1 VPAVAASLP
10 FTEKF
15 TPADQPA
22 YAAAVAEARAVGQAV
37 YPLGGETA
45 LDYGLPARKP
55 GVGLSTLGLQ
65 RVIDYPAR
73 DMTITVEAGLTLAAL
88 EQTLKSE
95 GQRLPIDAPQAE
107 LATLGGMVATNVSGP
122 RRYGLGTLRD
132 YIIGISAI
140 DGRGIPFKAGGR
152 VVKNVAGYDFCKLL
166 TGSLGTIGIVTQLT
180 FKLKP
185 VPQRSVLLS
194 TAISNATQA
203 EAILSGL
210 INTGTTPTAIE
221 MVSGPAWEQSNFVP
235 VGQSAIVV
243 GLEGTR
249 EEVAWMIDQL
259 QREWTAAG
267 QANVRVHDA
276 AEADTLWQT
285 LTEFP
290 VEGDSQLV
298 LQASMR
304 PSRVVDFY
312 ELVKASDVPCSV
324 LAHAGSGVVVLRF
337 EEFSAGD
344 VSTLLVRQLQPG
356 VAQRDG
362 YLRVLK
368 ASSALGELPRQVVWG
383 SRDAS
388 VSIMEAVRIQFDP
401 DGILNP
407 GRFVY

>member
-1 VPAVAASLP
+1 MPAVVASLP
-10 FTEKF
+10 FTEKL

-22 YAAAVAEARAVGQAV
+22 YAAAVAEARAAGQAV

-73 DMTITVEAGLTLAAL
+73 DMTITVEAGMTLAAL
-88 EQTLKSE
+88 EQTLKAE
-95 GQRLPIDAPQAE
+95 RQRLPIDAPQAE
-107 LATLGGMVATNVSGP
+107 LATLGGIVATNSSGP
-122 RRYGLGTLRD
+122 RRYGLGTMRD
-132 YIIGISAI
+132 YIIGITAI
-140 DGRGIPFKAGGR
+140 DGRGTPFKAGGR

-166 TGSLGTIGIVTQLT
+166 TGSLGTVGIVTQLT

-194 TAISNATQA
+194 TVVTHATQA
-203 EAILSGL
+203 ESLLAGL
-210 INTGTTPTAIE
+210 ISTCTTPTAIE
-221 MVSGPAWEQSNFVP
+221 MVSGPAWEKANFVSA
-235 VGQSAIVV
+235 GQAAIVV
-243 GLEGTR
+243 GLEGTK
-249 EEVAWMIDQL
+249 EEVAWMIEQL
-259 QREWTAAG
+259 KREWTAAG
-267 QANVRVHDA
+267 QAEIRLHA
-276 AEADTLWQT
+276 EAEADSLWQT

-304 PSRVVDFY
+304 PSRVVDFC
-312 ELVKASDVPCSV
+312 ELVKSCDIPCSI

-337 EEFSAGD
+337 EEFSGGD
-344 VSTLLVRQLQPG
+344 VSALLVKQLQPG
-356 VAQRDG
+356 VALRDG
-362 YLRVLK
+362 YLKVLK
-368 ASSALGELPRQVVWG
+368 ANSALGELPRQVVWG
-383 SRDAS
+383 SRDSS